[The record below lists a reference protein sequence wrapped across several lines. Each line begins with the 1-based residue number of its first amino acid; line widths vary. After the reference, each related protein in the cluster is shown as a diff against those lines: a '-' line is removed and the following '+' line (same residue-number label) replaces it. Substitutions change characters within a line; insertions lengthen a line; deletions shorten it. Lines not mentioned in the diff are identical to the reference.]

1 MSDRHSYGKPEE
13 GDDSGKDQL
22 LLFLRF
28 FAVTNGKFCAGYQV
42 LRQRAALETAE
53 ILINRQPAAVPWD
66 RERMIKGGSLYFS
79 MMTNIDN
86 RPVLM

>member
-13 GDDSGKDQL
+13 GDDSGKDRL

-42 LRQRAALETAE
+42 LRQEAAAE
-53 ILINRQPAAVPWD
+53 GGAEGGGDTHKLAAGGGPVEPGKDDQRGILVFQYD
-66 RERMIKGGSLYFS
+66 DKY
-79 MMTNIDN
+79 
-86 RPVLM
+86 